1 MNCRTTGAC
10 AARSGS
16 CRETNEF
23 RSAVG
28 AGMFLSDPGRRLQK
42 DLDIAEYTDPDHN
55 PALLCADT
63 FGGANTQ
70 GRLAP

>member
-1 MNCRTTGAC
+1 
-10 AARSGS
+10 
-16 CRETNEF
+16 
-23 RSAVG
+23 
-28 AGMFLSDPGRRLQK
+28 MFLSDPGRRLQK

-70 GRLAP
+70 GRRAP